1 MIKINNLS
9 KTYGNKL
16 VLENVD
22 LEIKEGKVY
31 GLIGRNGAGKT
42 TLMKILSDQIINY
55 QGEIYYQNSNILL
68 NNQLKKNLVY
78 IGEDFLTYNL
88 KEKKLIK
95 TVNYIKKLYPKFNQ
109 ERFDELSTLFKID
122 LLAKYK
128 KLSYGNQS
136 LFRNI
141 LALSLQAQFLLLDE
155 PSTGLDEINRD
166 LFYGKLIEYQEIEN
180 STIIISSHIL
190 SDIENI
196 VTDIFI
202 LNDGKIIV
210 NDPIDDLLEK
220 SFVITI
226 NAENLHFFASKNI
239 IKKSNIGKQIILYV
253 YDNFSNDE
261 MRKIKEIADIKRLN
275 LKELFLALTKED

>member
-22 LEIKEGKVY
+22 LEIKEGKIY
-31 GLIGRNGAGKT
+31 ALIGRNGAGKT
-42 TLMKILSDQIINY
+42 TLMKVLSDQIINY
-55 QGEIYYQNSNILL
+55 QGEIYYKDSNILL
-68 NNQLKKNLVY
+68 SNNLKKNLIY

-141 LALSLQAQFLLLDE
+141 VALSLKAQFLLLDE

-166 LFYGKLIEYQEIEN
+166 LFYGKLIEYQEIDN

-190 SDIENI
+190 SDIEKI
-196 VTDIFI
+196 VTEIFI

-220 SFVITI
+220 AFVITI
-226 NAENLHFFASKNI
+226 NAENLHFFVSKNI

-253 YDNFSNDE
+253 YDSFSNDE

>member
-16 VLENVD
+16 VLDNIN
-22 LEIKEGKVY
+22 LEITEGKIY

-42 TLMKILSDQIINY
+42 TLMKVLSDQIINY
-55 QGEIYYQNSNILL
+55 QGEIYYKGTNILL
-68 NNQLKKNLVY
+68 SNQLKKNLIY

-109 ERFDELSTLFKID
+109 ERFDELSALFKID

-141 LALSLQAQFLLLDE
+141 IALSLQAQFLLLDE

-166 LFYGKLIEYQEIEN
+166 LFYGKLIEYQEIDN
-180 STIIISSHIL
+180 STVIISSHIL
-190 SDIENI
+190 SDIEKI
-196 VTDIFI
+196 VTDLLI
-202 LNDGKIIV
+202 LNEGKIIV
-210 NDPIDDLLEK
+210 NDPIDELLEK
-220 SFVITI
+220 ALLITT
-226 NAENLHFFASKNI
+226 NEENLSFFESKNI

-253 YDNFSNDE
+253 YDSFSNDE

>member
-16 VLENVD
+16 VLENVN
-22 LEIKEGKVY
+22 LEIKAGKVY

-42 TLMKILSDQIINY
+42 TLMKVLSNQIINY
-55 QGEIYYQNSNILL
+55 QGEIYYKDTNILL
-68 NNQLKKNLVY
+68 SNQLKKNLIY

-88 KEKKLIK
+88 KEQKLIK

-141 LALSLQAQFLLLDE
+141 VALSLKAQFLLLDE

-166 LFYGKLIEYQEIEN
+166 LFYGKLIEYQEIDN

-190 SDIENI
+190 SDIEKI
-196 VTDIFI
+196 VTDLLI
-202 LNDGKIIV
+202 LNEGKIIV

-226 NAENLHFFASKNI
+226 NAENLHFFVSKNI

-253 YDNFSNDE
+253 YDSFSNDE

>member
-16 VLENVD
+16 VLENIN

-42 TLMKILSDQIINY
+42 TLMKVLSDQIINY
-55 QGEIYYQNSNILL
+55 QGEIYYKDSNILL
-68 NNQLKKNLVY
+68 SNQLKKNLIY

-109 ERFDELSTLFKID
+109 ERFDELSALFKID

-141 LALSLQAQFLLLDE
+141 IALSLQAQFLLLDE

-166 LFYGKLIEYQEIEN
+166 LFYGKLIEYQEIDN

-190 SDIENI
+190 SDIEKI
-196 VTDIFI
+196 VTDLFI
-202 LNDGKIIV
+202 INDGKIIV

-220 SFVITI
+220 AFVITI
-226 NAENLHFFASKNI
+226 NAENLHFFVSKNI

-253 YDNFSNDE
+253 YDSFSIDE